1 MKEDKSDETP
11 EGMVKYKEL
20 KTKYDAT
27 INNEA
32 TEMESFVYKLQE
44 YVFDYFNLITKEYY
58 LSLDL
63 HSEDQEYVK
72 TIKKQQEEIDEQI
85 KEEDL
90 LEPLP
95 EGLNKEMANQLL
107 SEKEAVMQR
116 VFMQIQNVRQNG
128 QNYDLEKTISLN
140 EKMFGD
146 RMYLKTKYTGKDL
159 QRAVHKLGIYKEKME

>member
-58 LSLDL
+58 LI
-63 HSEDQEYVK
+63 V
-72 TIKKQQEEIDEQI
+72 
-85 KEEDL
+85 
-90 LEPLP
+90 
-95 EGLNKEMANQLL
+95 
-107 SEKEAVMQR
+107 
-116 VFMQIQNVRQNG
+116 
-128 QNYDLEKTISLN
+128 
-140 EKMFGD
+140 
-146 RMYLKTKYTGKDL
+146 LKLIWGYF
-159 QRAVHKLGIYKEKME
+159 